1 MGREAQS
8 GEVRRPASPEG
19 RTATATPDDGVGG
32 PVPRLPRGATLGRYV
47 VLDCLGS
54 GGMGVVYVA
63 HDFALDRRVSLK
75 LLRPSGKDPEGRRE
89 RLVSEAQ
96 ALARVS
102 HPNVLTVHDVG
113 TWEDEV
119 YLALE
124 HVEGETLQTWLDRA
138 PRSPAEIR
146 GMFLQAARGLQAIH
160 DAGLIH
166 RDVKPENLLVGRDG
180 RLRVADLG
188 LAITTGSAAAGP
200 ARETLRPGTPGY
212 MPLEQHRGEPLDA
225 RADQFS
231 LAVALHE
238 ALLGHR
244 PYGSRGASRESLE
257 ARLGRGPAVEV
268 PRSPAIPPRLRR
280 ALTAALSPDRS
291 ERPASLLPLIEAL
304 VSPGVNTSSTVGGS
318 LAVAAAAGL
327 LLLAVGRGSATPVAR
342 AEAAPWLPPAWEFQT
357 ETVEAV
363 EPAERMS
370 LATTALWRPVAGE
383 AIGREPSTARG
394 QGSSE
399 GPSLSAPSA
408 PLTRSPEVLTLGH
421 RPGEPAATAA
431 PAPGATLDLAR
442 LAELN
447 GLVQALY
454 RALTDPREA
463 GATGPLLA
471 LSPGLATGGPV
482 SSATT
487 PGLGAAPVQVA
498 SAASA
503 GGSGPDYVDPTG
515 QTIAAIERRLDQQI
529 RQNRSPPEIAETR
542 FTLAQAIWNSS
553 DAEETQTRAL
563 TLARQSKAAL
573 DAVPHRD
580 TDVSVTDLLD
590 AVNEWI
596 SVREG
601 PIGKP
606 NGNLVGTNRA
616 QLKLAPVDTTR
627 GPTNT
632 GF

>member
-1 MGREAQS
+1 MAREAPP
-8 GEVRRPASPEG
+8 GEVCRPASPEG
-19 RTATATPDDGVGG
+19 RTASATPDDGVGG

-54 GGMGVVYVA
+54 GGMGVVYLA

-75 LLRPSGKDPEGRRE
+75 LLRPSGKDPEARRE

-124 HVEGETLQTWLDRA
+124 HVEGETLRTWLDRA
-138 PRSPAEIR
+138 PRTAGEIR

-188 LAITTGSAAAGP
+188 LAITTGSSVAGP
-200 ARETLRPGTPGY
+200 ASETLRPGTPGY
-212 MPLEQHRGEPLDA
+212 MPLEQHRGEPLDP

-231 LAVALHE
+231 LAVAIHE
-238 ALLGHR
+238 ALLGRR
-244 PYGSRGASRESLE
+244 PYGTRGASREVLE
-257 ARLGRGPAVEV
+257 SRLGRGPAAEV
-268 PRSPAIPPRLRR
+268 PRSPVIPPRLRR
-280 ALTAALSPDRS
+280 ALTAALSPDRAN
-291 ERPASLLPLIEAL
+291 RPASLLPLIEAL
-304 VSPGVNTSSTVGGS
+304 ASPGVNAPSTLGGS
-318 LAVAAAAGL
+318 LAVAASAAL
-327 LLLAVGRGSATPVAR
+327 LLLAMVRGNATPLAR
-342 AEAAPWLPPAWEFQT
+342 AEAAPWMPSAWEFQT
-357 ETVEAV
+357 ETL
-363 EPAERMS
+363 EPADPVIVAR
-370 LATTALWRPVAGE
+370 AAPAQPVAGE
-383 AIGREPSTARG
+383 VLARE
-394 QGSSE
+394 
-399 GPSLSAPSA
+399 APSVRIQA
-408 PLTRSPEVLTLGH
+408 ASTGPTVAEASVSFARSPQVLTVGQ
-421 RPGEPAATAA
+421 RPAATAA
-431 PAPGATLDLAR
+431 TASPAPGATLDLAR

-447 GLVQALY
+447 GLVQSLY
-454 RALTDPREA
+454 RALTEREA

-471 LSPGLATGGPV
+471 LGPAAAPGGPV
-482 SSATT
+482 SSATAA
-487 PGLGAAPVQVA
+487 LGTGQVQMA

-529 RQNRSPPEIAETR
+529 RQNRSTPEIAQTR

-573 DAVPHRD
+573 DAVANRD
-580 TDVSVTDLLD
+580 TDMSVLELRA
-590 AVNEWI
+590 AVNDWI
-596 SVREG
+596 TVREG

-606 NGNLVGTNRA
+606 GHLVGTNRA
-616 QLKLAPVDTTR
+616 DMRLAPVDTTR
-627 GPTNT
+627 GQTNT